1 MRNAEAS
8 IDPPTDP
15 FGTDSE
21 AVSARKHPVRAGGSL
36 PPGVT
41 SDIFGSAPL
50 VKSPPPETS
59 LPPPAKVEVWPVAAP
74 RKVTIAPLP
83 VEVED
88 LPDEGPGFRW
98 VRPALFVVAGLLVL
112 LYAVPAF
119 VMAGNVYP
127 GTTVLGVD
135 VGGMNARQATD
146 RLTTGLVSAATNAI
160 VVRDGAKSER
170 ISPERSG
177 LSIDIPATV
186 RALPMGFPSP
196 ADIWRAMTGGR
207 EVTPVVRVD
216 SARLGEVV
224 STQVARAMER
234 PMVEGD
240 VTFDGLRP
248 EPVYPKEG
256 TALDVPRVVEAVR
269 AAYLNPDI
277 IVDVKPVEAG
287 PRATR
292 DGVNRAV
299 AWARRAVAAPV
310 TLTYG
315 GVSLELAPVDIAAA
329 LSFEPGET
337 GGLEA
342 RFDAAVATRGMR
354 FVPEG
359 EAPRDATFVIADGRP
374 KLVPGRP
381 GIGIDTSKLGAQ
393 IIAILSRQ
401 SGRAVTVPMTL
412 LQPDMD
418 DKEAAAIGI
427 KDELVRVDMSY
438 SCCQPR
444 VTNIKET
451 ARRVNGT
458 IVRPGETFS
467 LNQATGLREGRPG
480 YAGPAEPVSI
490 RGEQGRDVPGVSVAG
505 TVLYN
510 AALRSGL
517 EIVEAVPHESFLPP
531 YPAGVEVAVSYPGP
545 DLVWRNDTDYG
556 VLIQATATDTVMTVS
571 LWGTKT
577 YEVTISQSD
586 RTRFTS
592 NLPVQGPE
600 VGCVPSAGAAG
611 FTIVT
616 TRERVRLD
624 GTVETPESWK
634 TVYKPRAETVCPE
647 AGTPG

>member
-1 MRNAEAS
+1 M
-8 IDPPTDP
+8 
-15 FGTDSE
+15 
-21 AVSARKHPVRAGGSL
+21 
-36 PPGVT
+36 T

-50 VKSPPPETS
+50 VKSPPSDAS

-83 VEVED
+83 AEVED
-88 LPDEGPGFRW
+88 LPEEGPGFRW
-98 VRPALFVVAGLLVL
+98 VRPALFAVAGLLVL
-112 LYAVPAF
+112 LYTVPAF
-119 VMAGNVYP
+119 LMAGNVYP

-135 VGGMNARQATD
+135 VGGLNAREAAD

-160 VVRDGAKSER
+160 VVRHGTKSER

-196 ADIWRAMTGGR
+196 ADIWRAMTNGR
-207 EVTPVVRVD
+207 EVTPVVRAD
-216 SARLGEVV
+216 SGRLGEVV
-224 STQVARAMER
+224 STQVAQAMER

-248 EPVYPKEG
+248 QPVYPKEG
-256 TALDVPRVVEAVR
+256 STLDVPRVVEAVR
-269 AAYLNPDI
+269 DAYLNPDV
-277 IVDVKPVEAG
+277 IVDVKPVQAA

-292 DGVNRAV
+292 EGVNRAV

-329 LSFEPGET
+329 LSFVPGET

-354 FVPEG
+354 FVPVQ
-359 EAPRDATFVIADGRP
+359 EAPRDATFVIEGGRP

-393 IIAILSRQ
+393 IIAILGRQ
-401 SGRAVTVPMTL
+401 SSRTVTVPMTL
-412 LQPDMD
+412 LKPGLD

-427 KDELVRVDMSY
+427 ETELVRVDMSY

-451 ARRVNGT
+451 ARRVNGL

-480 YAGPAEPVSI
+480 YAGPAEPVEI

-510 AALRSGL
+510 AALRGGL
-517 EIVEAVPHESFLPP
+517 DIVEAVPHESFLPP

-545 DLVWRNDTDYG
+545 DLVWRNNTDYG
-556 VLIQATATDTVMTVS
+556 VLIQASATDTVMTVS

-577 YEVTISQSD
+577 YDVTITQSS

-592 NLPVQGPE
+592 TPALQGPE
-600 VGCVPSAGAAG
+600 SGCVASVGSAG

-624 GTVETPESWK
+624 GTAETPEDWK
-634 TVYKPRAETVCPE
+634 TVYRPRPEIVCSD
-647 AGTPG
+647 AD

>member
-50 VKSPPPETS
+50 VKSPPSDAS

-83 VEVED
+83 AEVDD
-88 LPDEGPGFRW
+88 LPDDEGAGFRW
-98 VRPALFVVAGLLVL
+98 VRSALIAVGGLLVL
-112 LYAVPAF
+112 LYALPAF
-119 VMAGNVYP
+119 LMAGNVYP

-135 VGGMNARQATD
+135 VGGLNAREATD

-160 VVRDGAKSER
+160 VVRHGTKSER

-186 RALPMGFPSP
+186 NALPMGFPSP

-207 EVTPVVRVD
+207 EITPVVRAD
-216 SARLGEVV
+216 SGRLGEVV

-256 TALDVPRVVEAVR
+256 SALDVPRVVEEVR
-269 AAYLNPDI
+269 AAYLNPDV
-277 IVDVKPVEAG
+277 IVEVKPVEAA

-310 TLTYG
+310 TLTYD
-315 GVSLELAPVDIAAA
+315 GVSMELAPGDIAAA
-329 LSFEPGET
+329 LSFVPGDT

-354 FVPEG
+354 FVPED

-374 KLVPGRP
+374 KLVPARSGV
-381 GIGIDTSKLGAQ
+381 GIDTSKLGAQ
-393 IIAILSRQ
+393 IIAVLGRQ
-401 SGRAVTVPMTL
+401 SARTVTVPLTQL
-412 LQPDMD
+412 KPDLD

-427 KDELVRVDMSY
+427 EAELVRVDMSY

-451 ARRVNGT
+451 ARRVNGL

-467 LNQATGLREGRPG
+467 LNQATGRREGRPG
-480 YAGPAEPVSI
+480 FAGPAEPTAI
-490 RGEQGRDVPGVSVAG
+490 RGREGQDVPGVSVAG

-545 DLVWRNDTDYG
+545 DLVWRNNTDYG
-556 VLIQATATDTVMTVS
+556 VLIQASATDTVMTVS

-577 YEVTISQSD
+577 YDVTISQSD

-592 NLPVQGPE
+592 TPALKGPE
-600 VGCVPSAGAAG
+600 AGCVASVGSAG

-624 GTVETPESWK
+624 GTAETPESWK
-634 TVYKPRAETVCPE
+634 TTYRPRAEIVCTE
-647 AGTPG
+647 AD

>member
-21 AVSARKHPVRAGGSL
+21 AVSARKHPVRAGGTL

-83 VEVED
+83 AEVED
-88 LPDEGPGFRW
+88 LPEEDGPGFRW
-98 VRPALFVVAGLLVL
+98 VRSALLVVGGLLVF

-119 VMAGNVYP
+119 LMAGNVYP

-135 VGGMNARQATD
+135 VGGMNAQEASN
-146 RLTTGLVSAATNAI
+146 RLKTGLVSAATNAI
-160 VVRDGAKSER
+160 VVRHGTTSER

-186 RALPMGFPSP
+186 RALPIGFPSP
-196 ADIWRAMTGGR
+196 VDIWRSMTGGR
-207 EVTPVVRVD
+207 EVVPVVRVD
-216 SARLGEVV
+216 SGRLGEVV
-224 STQVARAMER
+224 STQVARAMEQA
-234 PMVEGD
+234 MVEGD

-248 EPVYPKEG
+248 EPVYPKKG

-269 AAYLNPDI
+269 DAYLKPDI
-277 IVDVKPVEAG
+277 IVDVKPVEAD

-292 DGVNRAV
+292 EGVNRAV

-315 GVSLELAPVDIAAA
+315 GTSMELAPVDIAAA
-329 LSFEPGET
+329 LSFVPGDT

-354 FVPEG
+354 FVPAG
-359 EAPRDATFVIADGRP
+359 ESPRDATFVIDDGRP
-374 KLVPGRP
+374 ELVPGKP

-393 IIAILSRQ
+393 IIAVLGRQ
-401 SGRAVTVPMTL
+401 GERTVTVPMTL
-412 LQPDMD
+412 LKPGLD

-427 KDELVRVDMSY
+427 EQQLTRVDMRY

-451 ARRVNGT
+451 ARRVNGL
-458 IVRPGETFS
+458 IIRPGETFS

-480 YAGPAEPVSI
+480 YAGPAEEVDI

-510 AALRSGL
+510 AALLSGL
-517 EIVEAVPHESFLPP
+517 EIVEAVAHQSFLPP
-531 YPAGVEVAVSYPGP
+531 YPAGLEVAVSYPGP
-545 DLVWRNDTDYG
+545 DLVWRNNTDYG
-556 VLIQATATDTVMTVS
+556 VLIQASASDTEMVVS

-577 YEVTISQSD
+577 FDVKITQSE

-592 NLPVQGPE
+592 MLPTQGPAA
-600 VGCVPSAGAAG
+600 GCVPVAGSAG

-624 GTVETPESWK
+624 GTVEPPEDWK

-647 AGTPG
+647 AD